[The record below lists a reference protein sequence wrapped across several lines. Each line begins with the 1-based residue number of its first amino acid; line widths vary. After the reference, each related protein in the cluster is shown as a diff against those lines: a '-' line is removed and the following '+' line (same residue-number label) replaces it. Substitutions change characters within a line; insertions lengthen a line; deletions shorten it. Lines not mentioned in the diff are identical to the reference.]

1 MTDGSVDPKHTPYDI
16 LSVKD
21 AEKRFFNNSS
31 FLSKLKGYHLV
42 MMWTKHFDT

>member
-21 AEKRFFNNSS
+21 AEKRFFNNSIFFVQIKRIS
-31 FLSKLKGYHLV
+31 FSHDLDQ
-42 MMWTKHFDT
+42 TF